1 MASRYDLEEGPVK
14 VDPIDERF
22 GPSSGMMR
30 CMQCGKCS
38 ASCPAALLFDDFS
51 PRDVMLRAMKGEIES
66 LVMGM
71 EIWRCGQCLSCA
83 ARCPR
88 DCSPAGVIQALRIAA
103 LRYNP
108 DIDYMRQIEDGVKAN
123 LNEYAQTILPNTLV
137 LPNEL
142 LGPRTRKRYRA
153 SAKNRKA
160 LGYRAEDS
168 RRVEIPEEDLARIKI
183 LLKET
188 DFS

>member
-1 MASRYDLEEGPVK
+1 MIYREASQEGTIEF
-14 VDPIDERF
+14 DPIDERL
-22 GPSSGMMR
+22 GPSSGIHR

-38 ASCPAALLFDDFS
+38 ASCPAAYQFDDFS
-51 PRDVMLRAMKGEIES
+51 PRDVMLRAMSGDIES

-88 DCSPAGVIQALRIAA
+88 DCSPAAVIQAIRIVA

-108 DIDYMRQIEDGVKAN
+108 DIDYMRDIEAGVKEN
-123 LNEYAQTILPNTLV
+123 LNKTGQTILPNTLT
-137 LPNEL
+137 LPAEL

-153 SAKNRKA
+153 SAKNRKN
-160 LGYRAEDS
+160 LGYRSEDS
-168 RRVEIPEEDLARIKI
+168 RRVEIPEDDLVKIKI

-188 DFS
+188 NFS

>member
-71 EIWRCGQCLSCA
+71 EASASPARRGARGTA
-83 ARCPR
+83 ARP
-88 DCSPAGVIQALRIAA
+88 G
-103 LRYNP
+103 
-108 DIDYMRQIEDGVKAN
+108 
-123 LNEYAQTILPNTLV
+123 
-137 LPNEL
+137 
-142 LGPRTRKRYRA
+142 
-153 SAKNRKA
+153 
-160 LGYRAEDS
+160 
-168 RRVEIPEEDLARIKI
+168 
-183 LLKET
+183 
-188 DFS
+188 